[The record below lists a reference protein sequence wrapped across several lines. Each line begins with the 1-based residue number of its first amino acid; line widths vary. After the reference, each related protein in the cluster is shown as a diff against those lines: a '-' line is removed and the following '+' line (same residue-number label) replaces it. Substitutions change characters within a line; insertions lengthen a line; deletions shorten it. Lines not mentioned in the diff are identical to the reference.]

1 MALEA
6 ERCCPDV
13 VLKDWSLRW
22 LVNPLLTKDFRYGI
36 TFNPQPIWEM
46 KQLRFRETK
55 CIQGHRSSE
64 WYNPNSSPCF
74 SVSSIHRNDNI
85 KRYYSINQLHTRDS
99 VTGLMLPFLSS
110 QNNSDAGI
118 LSSQHG
124 WQSSKGLNNIP
135 KVVDCSPGIG
145 SQPVSPLTMADDRK
159 WGEKR
164 RGLRC

>member
-1 MALEA
+1 MWCWRIGRSGDSLTPCWLRTSDMASHLILSLFERWSNWDLERLNVSKVIDLVSDTTQIQA
-6 ERCCPDV
+6 HVSLFPLYIEMITLSV
-13 VLKDWSLRW
+13 IIVLIS
-22 LVNPLLTKDFRYGI
+22 Y
-36 TFNPQPIWEM
+36 
-46 KQLRFRETK
+46 
-55 CIQGHRSSE
+55 IQGTLSLAL
-64 WYNPNSSPCF
+64 CF
-74 SVSSIHRNDNI
+74 
-85 KRYYSINQLHTRDS
+85 L
-99 VTGLMLPFLSS
+99 FLSS